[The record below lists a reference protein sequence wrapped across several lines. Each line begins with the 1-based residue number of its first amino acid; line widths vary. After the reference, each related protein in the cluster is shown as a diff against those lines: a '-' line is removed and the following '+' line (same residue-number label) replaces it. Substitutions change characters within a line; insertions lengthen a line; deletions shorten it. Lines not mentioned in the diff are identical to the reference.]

1 MVGEGARVPASDAR
15 ASREA
20 RVGVAGEGG
29 IMTDGDDDVS
39 RAIDSKKKVST
50 FVIDCAKPVRIK
62 P

>member
-1 MVGEGARVPASDAR
+1 MTVTLTVFPAR
-15 ASREA
+15 AARE
-20 RVGVAGEGG
+20 RE
-29 IMTDGDDDVS
+29 TDGDDDVS